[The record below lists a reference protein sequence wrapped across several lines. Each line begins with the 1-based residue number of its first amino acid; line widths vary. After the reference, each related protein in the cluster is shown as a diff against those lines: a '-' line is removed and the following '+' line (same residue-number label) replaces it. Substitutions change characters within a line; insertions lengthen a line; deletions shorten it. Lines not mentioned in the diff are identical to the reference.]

1 MALFNPQ
8 AQQIAPEAPT
18 SGGGRL
24 VGLEA
29 AASGLASIFDARQEA
44 QVTQQNQAIRNN
56 LTDGLAEV
64 RALIDQGDIDRAMV
78 TARNIQSAYV
88 RSGGE
93 WNEEVRSLAV
103 TMTGIPSNQFGMTQA
118 DRDRQSRMEL
128 RSELLQDNTFLGLMA
143 NASRANP
150 DLSEDELFNAAFNS
164 YASLQ
169 ESQAVLEQVSTMSQ
183 TAFVTEG
190 RPAMEEVIETFRTSA
205 LGGFIDTFSEGG
217 VIDLDN
223 LTEAKLLWQNQKGTV
238 LSRPAN
244 VTDAQWQG
252 IQDRIDSIDAVFT
265 NLESVLSE
273 EGRQER
279 VNSFIK
285 QVASNGDLSYK
296 TTEEIILAMLGSKD
310 ILTMMS
316 TAQGGMPFEL
326 NTELQLA
333 LAGQLELRLDEQ
345 ARQAISNTL
354 PTRPDGI
361 VDPNGFM
368 TLEDIPTSIRE
379 EVESVDNDGLLDSI
393 RTTGGFI
400 ANVNPQSLNDPAV
413 AAAYSNQGYRLGVWM
428 MSTSE
433 RPLAPAVLDQIGI
446 NENLGRKL
454 DVIDAVG
461 TDDGFEQAARVALR
475 TGLTTQIALQTR
487 YLESLGSRGPFMK
500 FGGTY
505 QQDEGTFTLENT
517 DGVRTLLFSTGAVQA
532 RFGVDDPV
540 TAFRQAN
547 PNYFN
552 ENGYL
557 IIPSERQ
564 PNEPAW
570 VDRVRYSLPEEF
582 RNYVNYSNS
591 LVRLTAARDSL
602 AVDTPDQGEIDIN
615 PVLELS
621 PNSPVPSALSG
632 DQEFVGA
639 LNTTANNLG
648 LPANWLLGLINF
660 ESGGRTDIVAP
671 NTNAT
676 GLIQFMPATAEGL
689 GTSVEEL
696 ARMTPAQQMDYVE
709 RFLRPYADRIKRPED
724 LYMAVFFPHAIGK
737 PDDFVL
743 GSDGTGPSPEK
754 IAEQN
759 PVFNKDGDDQVTA
772 GDVRREIM
780 ANPRF
785 TDYLNGTAPSE
796 IQVSTLPPQE
806 TATAAPARPQT
817 SMPTGMAAP
826 ATQVVDQT
834 TASPAVTAAPVVDT
848 STPFLGRP
856 QNPEQPVQVPQEIV
870 DSLAGVA
877 EGVKDIAGGSS
888 DTASLID
895 RMVSEGRGEG
905 ISYRDITKLIQ
916 DMQALPRTPKRQE
929 VLADLYEIRD
939 NLTNR

>member
-56 LTDGLAEV
+56 LVDGLAEV
-64 RALIDQGDIDRAMV
+64 RALIDQGDTDRAMV
-78 TARNIQSAYV
+78 QARNLQSAYV

-103 TMTGIPSNQFGMTQA
+103 TMTGIPSDQFGMTQA

-150 DLSEDELFNAAFNS
+150 ELSEDELFNAAFNS

-265 NLESVLSE
+265 NLEAVLSE

-285 QVASNGDLSYK
+285 QVASNGDLSHK
-296 TTEEIILAMLGSKD
+296 TTEEIILAMLSSKD

-461 TDDGFEQAARVALR
+461 TDDGFEQAARIALR
-475 TGLTTQIALQTR
+475 TGLTTQIALQNR
-487 YLESLGSRGPFMK
+487 YIQQVMTTGPVAEVGGSWQK
-500 FGGTY
+500 
-505 QQDEGTFTLENT
+505 DEGTFTIERPNNILMT
-517 DGVRTLLFSTGAVQA
+517 AGVVNPRSWVG
-532 RFGVDDPV
+532 DPV
-540 TAFRQAN
+540 AALRQAN
-547 PNYFN
+547 PDYFN
-552 ENGYL
+552 EDGHL
-557 IIPSERQ
+557 IIPVERGLD
-564 PNEPAW
+564 EPVW
-570 VDRVRYSLPEEF
+570 VNNARSFLPEGLKTVVT
-582 RNYVNYSNS
+582 YTDSMDKMM
-591 LVRLTAARDSL
+591 AARDSL
-602 AVDTPDQGEIDIN
+602 AVDTPEQGEVDIS

-639 LNTTANNLG
+639 LNTTAKNLG
-648 LPANWLLGLINF
+648 LPANWMLGLINF
-660 ESGGRTDIVAP
+660 ESGGKADAVAP
-671 NTNAT
+671 ETNAT

-696 ARMTPAQQMDYVE
+696 ARMTPTQQMEYVE
-709 RFLRPYADRIKRPED
+709 RYLRPYADRIKRPED

-759 PVFNKDGDDQVTA
+759 PVFDSDGDGQVTA
-772 GDVRREIM
+772 GDVRRVIM
-780 ANPRF
+780 GNSRF

-796 IQVSTLPPQE
+796 IQVSVLPPQE
-806 TATAAPARPQT
+806 PATAAPARPQT

-877 EGVKDIAGGSS
+877 EGVKAIAGGSS
-888 DTASLID
+888 DTVRRID
-895 RMVSEGRGEG
+895 RMISEGRGEG
-905 ISYRDITKLIQ
+905 ISYRDITQLIQ